1 MLSNLVV
8 TRQKF
13 VLIKDELGQERVS
26 QKFITQMLKE
36 QGEDSSIKSLTLSA
50 QLADESALQKFL
62 NDCNTR
68 PQEENKLWNVIL
80 PNLSDFLAYQK
91 DSVIFKFLNN
101 LKKCEFVKRSF
112 LWISLAHLQHDHV
125 QYLVAAFEYMADLV
139 LHILSTNE
147 LSLLICK
154 PGGGVSLKHYTYKRT
169 KNELKVEVK
178 VETNKLKATNSS
190 VEDEKKAEQ
199 LGTFKIELDEEEM
212 VARNAM
218 KMPYE
223 KAMEATESNIIYT
236 PDAADDFDD
245 EDPDEDLNI

>member
-1 MLSNLVV
+1 MLSNLII

-13 VLIKDELGQERVS
+13 VLIEDELGQDKIS

-36 QGEDSSIKSLTLSA
+36 QGEVGTIKVLPLNE
-50 QLADESALQKFL
+50 QLNDEAILQKFL
-62 NDCNTR
+62 NECNMQ
-68 PQEENKLWNVIL
+68 PMEEGKLWNIVL

-91 DSVIFKFLNN
+91 ISVIFQFLTN
-101 LKKCEFVKRSF
+101 LKKCEYIKRTF
-112 LWISLAHLQHDHV
+112 LWISLPHLHHDHANYV
-125 QYLVAAFEYMADLV
+125 VAAFEYMADLV
-139 LHILSTNE
+139 LHILTTNE

-154 PGGGVSLKHYTYKRT
+154 PGGGVTFQHYTYNRT
-169 KNELKVEVK
+169 KSEFKVK
-178 VETNKLKATNSS
+178 LRQATDKSKTTNTDS
-190 VEDEKKAEQ
+190 EDGQKAEQ
-199 LGTFKIELDEEEM
+199 LGTFKIELDEEEI